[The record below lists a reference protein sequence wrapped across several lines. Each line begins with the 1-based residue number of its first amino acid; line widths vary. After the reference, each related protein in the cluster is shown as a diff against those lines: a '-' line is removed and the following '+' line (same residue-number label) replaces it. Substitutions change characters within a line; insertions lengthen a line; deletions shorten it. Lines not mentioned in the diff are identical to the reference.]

1 MTVSNKHHRE
11 SRLAFWMLAPTFAVV
26 LAFVVF
32 PVIWNLWIS
41 LKPVSLADL
50 RGDALF
56 QFNLS
61 LDNFQQVFSDPDFE
75 TVLLTTLVYTIGGS
89 LLSILL
95 GLMAALL
102 VHTEFRGRALLRGLF
117 IAPYIAPVVAVTFTW
132 SFILDPQLGVF
143 NRFAVDHGLLTQ
155 PIPFLSQRWL
165 DLDIMGVGFRI
176 PLALTS
182 VILFEGWR
190 YFPFAFLFIL
200 ARLQAIPDE
209 FYQAASVDG
218 ATPFQRFFHITLPQ
232 LTTVLSTLFLFRFIW
247 TFNKFDDIF
256 LLTRGHAGTK
266 VLPLNVYDYAFGE
279 FNIGA
284 SSATAMVLFG
294 VLALFIFI
302 YFRWSLKIEN

>member
-143 NRFAVDHGLLTQ
+143 NRFAVDHGVSELCPL
-155 PIPFLSQRWL
+155 PPYDRGKESW
-165 DLDIMGVGFRI
+165 FR
-176 PLALTS
+176 
-182 VILFEGWR
+182 
-190 YFPFAFLFIL
+190 
-200 ARLQAIPDE
+200 
-209 FYQAASVDG
+209 ASYAG
-218 ATPFQRFFHITLPQ
+218 SSKGNNPEKGP
-232 LTTVLSTLFLFRFIW
+232 
-247 TFNKFDDIF
+247 
-256 LLTRGHAGTK
+256 GHCYS
-266 VLPLNVYDYAFGE
+266 PRN
-279 FNIGA
+279 
-284 SSATAMVLFG
+284 
-294 VLALFIFI
+294 
-302 YFRWSLKIEN
+302 

>member
-1 MTVSNKHHRE
+1 
-11 SRLAFWMLAPTFAVV
+11 
-26 LAFVVF
+26 
-32 PVIWNLWIS
+32 
-41 LKPVSLADL
+41 
-50 RGDALF
+50 
-56 QFNLS
+56 
-61 LDNFQQVFSDPDFE
+61 
-75 TVLLTTLVYTIGGS
+75 
-89 LLSILL
+89 
-95 GLMAALL
+95 
-102 VHTEFRGRALLRGLF
+102 
-117 IAPYIAPVVAVTFTW
+117 
-132 SFILDPQLGVF
+132 LGVF

-165 DLDIMGVGFRI
+165 DLDIMGIGFRI

-209 FYQAASVDG
+209 FYHAASVDG

-232 LTTVLSTLFLFRFIW
+232 LITVLSTLFLFRFIW

-256 LLTRGHAGTK
+256 LLTRGQAGTK
-266 VLPLNVYDYAFGE
+266 VLPLDVYDYAFGE

-284 SSATAMVLFG
+284 SSATAMILFG